1 MQVNNRLLDDF
12 ARLTSGALGLAS
24 NMRGEAE
31 TIIRERLRRLLADMD
46 LVSREEFDAVRAMA
60 AKARAEQE
68 GLEARVRALEARPA
82 KPAGAGKATAKKPAS
97 KSGPTTAKA

>member
-31 TIIRERLRRLLADMD
+31 TIIRERLQRLLTDMD
-46 LVSREEFDAVRAMA
+46 LVSREEFDAVQAMA

-68 GLEARVRALEARPA
+68 SLEARVRELEARLP
-82 KPAGAGKATAKKPAS
+82 KTAGAGKAKPKASARSAPKAAKS
-97 KSGPTTAKA
+97 